1 MDTHAEQMMLGAEI
15 TDVNGDGDAP
25 SSDNGVGEGGMH
37 GTHTEMMQRTQ
48 LAMLPPAVQ
57 SRTTRGWG
65 RARAAPGNTYACSA
79 PGEWHGHGRDVWRD
93 GGHVRE

>member
-15 TDVNGDGDAP
+15 TDVNGVD
-25 SSDNGVGEGGMH
+25 EGGMH
-37 GTHTEMMQRTQ
+37 ETHTEMMQRTQ

-79 PGEWHGHGRDVWRD
+79 PGEWHGHGRDV
-93 GGHVRE
+93 